1 MVNPKILIVDDE
13 PEILKS
19 VSLRL
24 KSKGYDVLTASD
36 GFQATNT
43 AMSENPS
50 LVILDICMPAGDGHE
65 VVKQLRVS
73 ERTRHIPIIF
83 LTARTSEEDYR
94 QAVECGVER
103 YITKPFQPEKLMTAV
118 EELLFSGQNK

>member
-50 LVILDICMPAGDGHE
+50 LVILDICMPSGDGHE

-73 ERTRHIPIIF
+73 EQTRHIPIIF

-118 EELLFSGQNK
+118 EELLLDGQKK